1 MADGS
6 IRISTKIDT
15 SGAEKDLGKLHKE
28 VEKTAEA
35 IEQAGAKV
43 KTAFTGMTSGQLSAE
58 FKRANRELEKIN
70 TQLDDVQSEIAAIEA
85 ATDEMLP
92 HAATDDQAAKL
103 LEMEA
108 FETQELVA
116 KRTQLEQKAIHYED
130 ILRRISAEIQRQKQI
145 EANKAQEQKKLID
158 NQERLKQKVK
168 ETEHAT
174 KSWGRTGTQSMRRM
188 TSEINR
194 GIRRLARMS
203 LAMMGVEGVFT
214 IIRRASMQA
223 MENNETLSNQIS
235 GIWNILAT
243 AIEPVVKQIVN
254 WLTIGITYI
263 NAIVKALTGTD
274 LIANANAKALERQ
287 AKATEGVTDATYA
300 AAAAQE
306 ELQTAGFDEMNKLSD
321 TSKGGGVSGGGA
333 SADTGNIEG
342 LFNPAE
348 INEDVE
354 ELVNKFKRIAVIVA
368 AIGAGIAAWKIANAL
383 GAPLL
388 LCIGWA
394 LALAGT
400 VLSIYGFF
408 QMWTEG
414 INWENLLTTLAGI
427 GLVIGGMSIVF
438 GSIGTAIASIVGGV
452 ILLVA
457 GIKDL
462 VSNGWNWENLVAI
475 ETGILLIGGAIA
487 LLIGNWIP
495 LAVAGAIQIGVAVWA
510 LVTMFK
516 EDLVKAAKA
525 AWQWISDTFTAAK
538 EWVLTKIVKP
548 LATFFKPLT
557 DAAKEAWQ
565 WIKGNMVIP
574 LRDFFIEAKK
584 VVGEAAAVII
594 AKFREIGAKVKE
606 IFQALWWAFKEY
618 VWKPIREKVITAWAN
633 IKAKVF
639 DPVIAK
645 VKEIWGIFKTNVLDK
660 IKAAFQSVGAWVK
673 AKIIDPIIEK
683 IQWLYNKA
691 VSILKKIGSAVVDFI
706 KGSIKAVINGVL
718 SSIESA
724 INSFIRMLNGAIGL
738 INKIPGVNI
747 TKMSMMYLPRL
758 ARGGIVNNPGVGVP
772 AVIGEA
778 GREAILPLDNHT
790 EWMDELASRL
800 GANGNITIQLML
812 SGKKIYETMVD
823 LAQKRQFATN
833 GGAL

>member
-15 SGAEKDLGKLHKE
+15 SGAEKDLGKLHRE

-58 FKRANRELEKIN
+58 FKRASRELEKIN
-70 TQLDDVQSEIAAIEA
+70 AQLDEVQSEIASIEA

-92 HAATDDQAAKL
+92 QAATDDQAAKL

-108 FETQELVA
+108 FETQELIA
-116 KRTQLEQKAIHYED
+116 KRTQLEQKAAHYES
-130 ILRRISAEIQRQKQI
+130 ILQRISAEIQRQKQI
-145 EANKAQEQKKLID
+145 EATKAQEQKKLIE

-168 ETEHAT
+168 ETEVAT

-203 LAMMGVEGVFT
+203 LAMMGVEGVFS

-223 MENNETLSNQIS
+223 MENNETLANQIK
-235 GIWNILAT
+235 GIWNVLAT
-243 AIEPVVKQIVN
+243 AIEPVVVQVVN
-254 WLTIGITYI
+254 WLTIAITYI
-263 NAIVKALTGTD
+263 NAVIKALTGTD

-321 TSKGGGVSGGGA
+321 TSASGGGVGGGA
-333 SADTGNIEG
+333 SADTGTVEG
-342 LFNPAE
+342 LFDPAE
-348 INEDVE
+348 INGDVDKMLE
-354 ELVNKFKRIAVIVA
+354 KFKSIAGVVA
-368 AIGAGIAAWKIANAL
+368 AIGAGIAAWKIASSL
-383 GAPLL
+383 GLPLL
-388 LCIGWA
+388 SCLGWA
-394 LALAGT
+394 TALAGV
-400 VLSIYGFF
+400 VLSLVGFF
-408 QMWTEG
+408 RMWTEG
-414 INWENLLTTLAGI
+414 INWDNLLMTLLGI
-427 GLVIGGMSIVF
+427 GVAIGGFSILF

-452 ILLVA
+452 LLLVA

-462 VSNGWNWENLVAI
+462 VANGWNWENLVAI
-475 ETGILLIGGAIA
+475 EAGILLIGGAIA
-487 LLIGNWIP
+487 LLTGHWIP
-495 LAVAGAIQIGVAVWA
+495 LAVAGAIQIGVAIWA

-516 EDLVKAAKA
+516 EDLVNAAKA

-538 EWVLTKIVKP
+538 EWVMTKIVQP
-548 LATFFKPLT
+548 LATFFAPLIE
-557 DAAKEAWQ
+557 AAQSAWK
-565 WIKGNMVIP
+565 WIKENMITP
-574 LRDFFIEAKK
+574 LRDFFVEVGKTVKEASQIIIE
-584 VVGEAAAVII
+584 
-594 AKFREIGAKVKE
+594 KFREIGAKVKE

-618 VWKPIREKVITAWAN
+618 VWTPIREKVIAAWAS
-633 IKAKVF
+633 IKEKVF
-639 DPVIAK
+639 DPIIAK

-673 AKIIDPIIEK
+673 AKIIDPIIDK
-683 IQWLYNKA
+683 VQWLYEKA
-691 VSILKKIGSAVVDFI
+691 VEILKKVGTATVDFI
-706 KGSIKAVINGVL
+706 QGTVKAVINGVL
-718 SSIESA
+718 SGIESA
-724 INSFIRMLNGAIGL
+724 INGFIRMLNGAIGL
-738 INKIPGVNI
+738 INKIPGVDI
-747 TKMSMMYLPRL
+747 STVSLMYLPRL

-800 GANGNITIQLML
+800 GANGNVTIQLIL

-833 GGAL
+833 GGAF